1 VVFPTRFQAFVSYT
15 KKMNI
20 AYFNG
25 KFVPKNEITVSPD
38 DRGFLFA
45 DGVYEVVRW
54 YQGFFY
60 DMPGHLSRLRRSL
73 RELRINWSDS
83 DLYPSISNELII
95 QNKLEEKPVM
105 VYFQVTRGVSPRTHS
120 FPSPEVK
127 PTIYSYAFPFDPD
140 TAARESGIK
149 VMLKE
154 DIRWGRCDIK
164 SIALLANTISF
175 QEAFENGLKECIFV
189 RNGMITEGTR
199 SNIFFVVDSTLF
211 THPESN
217 WVLSGVT
224 RKNILLIA
232 EEAGIKIREEA
243 LPENRLRFASEAF
256 ITNTSSEVTPVLDLG
271 GNAIG
276 NGLPGPITKLIGEKF
291 DTAITKLRG

>member
-1 VVFPTRFQAFVSYT
+1 M
-15 KKMNI
+15 KI
-20 AYFNG
+20 CYFNG
-25 KFVPKNEITVSPD
+25 SYIPKDEIRISPD

-54 YQGFFY
+54 YNGFFY
-60 DMPGHLSRLRRSL
+60 DMDGHLSRLRRSL
-73 RELRINWSDS
+73 RELRINWSDT
-83 DLYPSISNELII
+83 DLYPSISNELIGK
-95 QNKLEEKPVM
+95 NTLSDKPAM
-105 VYFQVTRGVSPRTHS
+105 VYFQVTRGVAPRSHS
-120 FPSPEVK
+120 FPSPEVN
-127 PTIYSYAFPFDPD
+127 PTVYAYAFTFEPER
-140 TAARESGIK
+140 AARESGIK

-175 QEAFENGLKECIFV
+175 QEASVNGLKECIFV

-199 SNIFFVVDSTLF
+199 SNIFFVVDRTLF

-217 WVLSGVT
+217 WILSGVT
-224 RKNILLIA
+224 RKNILRIA
-232 EEAGIKIREEA
+232 HDAGINIREEA

-276 NGLPGPITKLIGEKF
+276 DGTPGPITRLIGEKF
-291 DTAITKLRG
+291 DAEITMLKS